1 VSLPQSMRVAV
12 DAMGGDNAPDIE
24 VAGAVAACREFGVS
38 VTLVGDRVRLE
49 EELAKHAIAG
59 LDIDIHHASEVVGM
73 HDSASDAVRKKRNS
87 SIRLAFDLVKDGK
100 ACAAVSAGNSGAT
113 MAAGMFVL
121 KRIKGIERPAIA
133 QIFPTLKGKTLV
145 LDVGGNV
152 DCKPIHLAQFAIMGD
167 VYARYA
173 MGIEN
178 PLVGLLSNGEEDS
191 KGNELTRETNMILRK
206 TSLNYAGYVEGRD
219 VFKGTANVVV
229 CDGFVGNVVLK
240 LSEGLAETIG
250 RMLKEEILKSWISKL
265 GYLFVRSA
273 FGRFKKIVDYAEY
286 GGAPL
291 LGINGVGMICHG
303 GSNVKAIKNAIRF
316 AHEYAQSGVTE
327 HVTEK
332 LTENHAVFLQRE
344 NLNNQAAAE

>member
-1 VSLPQSMRVAV
+1 MSLSGPMRVAV
-12 DAMGGDNAPDIE
+12 DAMGGDNAPTVE
-24 VAGAVAACREFGVS
+24 VGGAVAASREFGIP

-49 EELAKHAIAG
+49 AELALHNCNG
-59 LDIDIHHASEVVGM
+59 LDIDIFHASEVVGM
-73 HDSASDAVRKKRNS
+73 NDSASDAVRKKRNS
-87 SIRLAFDLVKDGK
+87 SVRLAFELVKDGK

-121 KRIKGIERPAIA
+121 KRIKDIERPAIA

-152 DCKPIHLAQFAIMGD
+152 DCKPVHLVQFAIMGE

-173 MGIEN
+173 MGIAN
-178 PLVGLLSNGEEDS
+178 PAVGLLSNGEEDS
-191 KGNELTRETNMILRK
+191 KGNELTRETNAILRE
-206 TSLNYAGYVEGRD
+206 TSINYAGYVEGRD
-219 VFKGTANVVV
+219 IFKGTVEVVV

-240 LSEGLAETIG
+240 LSEGLADAAG
-250 RMLKEEILKSWISKL
+250 QMLKKEIMKSWVSKL
-265 GYLFVRSA
+265 GGLFVRGA
-273 FGRFKKIVDYAEY
+273 FSRFKKIVDYAEY

-316 AHEYAQSGVTE
+316 AHEYAKSGVTE
-327 HVTEK
+327 HVSEK
-332 LTENHAVFLQRE
+332 LSENSSVYTQRE
-344 NLNNQAAAE
+344 AQKTQDAA